1 MAIYKCGRG
10 FEFQQRARA
19 GVEPRTAGLR
29 VRRAH
34 QSATFPPTEVE
45 SVFTHVASI
54 YAYLLEQKKA
64 FT

>member
-10 FEFQQRARA
+10 FEIQQMARA
-19 GVEPRTAGLR
+19 GLEPGTGGLR

-34 QSATFPPTEVE
+34 QSAAFPPREVQ

-54 YAYLLEQKKA
+54 YAYLLEQNKA